1 MSKNHY
7 LENRKFIIGG
17 IFSLIALIYIS
28 RLFYLQV
35 VDDKSKLDARNNAFR
50 YLTEF
55 PVRGYIYDRNG
66 KLLVFND
73 PAYDLMVVPKNV
85 LYCDTQALCK
95 ILGID
100 TAGFNHRMKRAKYT
114 PKKESYFEKQIS
126 SETYAKLQEKMYRFP
141 GFFIQKRTIR
151 RYPKKIAAHLL
162 GYIGEVSK
170 AQAEKDPYY
179 KEGDYIG
186 ISGIEKAYEKALR
199 GIKGKR
205 IEMVDVNNRTKGRY
219 ADGAYDTLAISGKP

>member
-1 MSKNHY
+1 MSKNPY

-17 IFSLIALIYIS
+17 IFSLIALIYIF

-35 VDDKSKLDARNNAFR
+35 IDDKLKLDARNNAFR
-50 YLTEF
+50 YLTEY

-85 LYCDTQALCK
+85 LYCDTLALCT

-114 PKKESYFEKQIS
+114 PRKESYFEKQIS
-126 SETYAKLQEKMYRFP
+126 SETYAKLQ
-141 GFFIQKRTIR
+141 
-151 RYPKKIAAHLL
+151 
-162 GYIGEVSK
+162 
-170 AQAEKDPYY
+170 
-179 KEGDYIG
+179 
-186 ISGIEKAYEKALR
+186 
-199 GIKGKR
+199 
-205 IEMVDVNNRTKGRY
+205 
-219 ADGAYDTLAISGKP
+219 